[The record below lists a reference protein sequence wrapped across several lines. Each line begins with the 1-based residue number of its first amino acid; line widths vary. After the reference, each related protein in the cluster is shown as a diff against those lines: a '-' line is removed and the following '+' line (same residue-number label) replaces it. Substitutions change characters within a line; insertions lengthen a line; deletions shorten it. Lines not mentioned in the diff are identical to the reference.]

1 MASQVDKLDP
11 NNKLEEQILYVLL
24 QGEMTGRQ
32 ITEAIKQEF
41 IYQPRYEEVGRNNSK
56 VQLAITSIITISYLT
71 QMESHIYKLDIPVCG
86 SKKLTLYFTG
96 NNLPIREDAIR
107 ALRLLLQQPEA
118 ERNYYDYEN
127 ERLEES
133 IKVLEASPFPVI
145 KEGAYWSQ
153 AEPGEGD
160 FFVLGNIK
168 LVKIAAHVTSSY
180 VSLPS

>member
-1 MASQVDKLDP
+1 MK
-11 NNKLEEQILYVLL
+11 
-24 QGEMTGRQ
+24 
-32 ITEAIKQEF
+32 
-41 IYQPRYEEVGRNNSK
+41 
-56 VQLAITSIITISYLT
+56 
-71 QMESHIYKLDIPVCG
+71 SHIYKLDIPVCG
-86 SKKLTLYFTG
+86 SKKLTLFFTG
-96 NNLPIREDAIR
+96 DKSPTREDAIS
-107 ALRLLLQQPEA
+107 ALRSLLQQPES

-133 IKVLEASPFPVI
+133 IKVLEVSTFPVI

-160 FFVLGNIK
+160 FFVLGSIK